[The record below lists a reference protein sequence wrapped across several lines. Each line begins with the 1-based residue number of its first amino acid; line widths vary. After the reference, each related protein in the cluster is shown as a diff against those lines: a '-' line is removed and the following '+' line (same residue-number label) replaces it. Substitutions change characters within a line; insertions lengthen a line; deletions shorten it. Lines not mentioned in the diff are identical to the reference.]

1 MFFFID
7 CWRVSLD
14 VMVFEVLLGGGWDN
28 LKNEDCVRIV
38 FYNYLDCGLIEDGW
52 YFILDNV
59 FVVFEKVS

>member
-1 MFFFID
+1 MIFFLD

-38 FYNYLDCGLIEDGW
+38 FYNYLDCGMIEDG
-52 YFILDNV
+52 
-59 FVVFEKVS
+59 